1 MRKSEEKAEYL
12 FAENSVTAQF
22 LAVLGTGERSAISS
36 KQIQKAF
43 GLSQRELR
51 RIVESCRKK
60 GVYILASDSGYFFP
74 ENDDELRRFIRRENN
89 RIKNQCI
96 AIAPLKRLLKEIDNK
111 NHTAKKRSF

>member
-1 MRKSEEKAEYL
+1 MRKCEIKAEHL
-12 FAENSVTAQF
+12 FSENSLTAEL
-22 LAVLGTGERSAISS
+22 LAVLKAGEQNAVTSR
-36 KQIQKAF
+36 QIQKAF

-89 RIKNQCI
+89 RVKNQCV
-96 AIAPLKRLLKEIDNK
+96 ALAPLKRLLKEIDNK
-111 NHTAKKRSF
+111 NHTAKKRPF

>member
-1 MRKSEEKAEYL
+1 MQKSEPKAEYL
-12 FAENSVTAQF
+12 FSENSLTAEL
-22 LAVLGTGERSAISS
+22 LAVIGTGEENATTS

-43 GLSQRELR
+43 GVSQRELR

-89 RIKNQCI
+89 RVKNQCV
-96 AIAPLKRLLKEIDNK
+96 ALAPLKRLLKEIDNK
-111 NHTAKKRSF
+111 NHTAKKRPF